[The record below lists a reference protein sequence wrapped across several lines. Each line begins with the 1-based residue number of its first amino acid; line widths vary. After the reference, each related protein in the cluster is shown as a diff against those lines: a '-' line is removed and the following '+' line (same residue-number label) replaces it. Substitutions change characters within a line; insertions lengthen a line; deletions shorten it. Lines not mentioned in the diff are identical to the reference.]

1 MTRSEAYK
9 VWYKA
14 TIKKDQRVVDIINSM
29 IRDHKNGIYDN
40 LTDETL
46 DTFNNVSISNNRNP
60 NLNYGIPILINRNP
74 TIAYGGVLQMYVV
87 AMNEDNFTMSLPL
100 QILPLLAADFDGD
113 CLNILYL
120 INKEFIRRAEV
131 VFNPRNAMYISRND
145 GYFNNDVNH
154 QRDTLINSNAMLQLS
169 RDKYKAEDINNIKTL
184 KNMSD
189 EEFDML
195 PDFEG
200 VA

>member
-1 MTRSEAYK
+1 MK
-9 VWYKA
+9 
-14 TIKKDQRVVDIINSM
+14 
-29 IRDHKNGIYDN
+29 
-40 LTDETL
+40 
-46 DTFNNVSISNNRNP
+46 
-60 NLNYGIPILINRNP
+60 
-74 TIAYGGVLQMYVV
+74 
-87 AMNEDNFTMSLPL
+87 
-100 QILPLLAADFDGD
+100 AADV
-113 CLNILYL
+113 LNILL
-120 INKEFIRRAEV
+120 PINQTFIKLAWEK
-131 VFNPRNAMYISRND
+131 FNPRNAMYISRND